1 MKNRELLY
9 ELLKTPSP
17 SGYELNIQKKVIEL
31 MKPYADQ
38 VITHHNYNVINI
50 VNPES
55 KVKVLLCG
63 HIDEV
68 GLCINAINSDGTCKV
83 ERIGAV
89 RPYVYIGQ
97 HVKVI
102 KQNGNYVSGVIGY
115 LPNLSKGGLELSDLI
130 LDLGTNSKEET
141 QKLINIGDPVIHAS
155 DYVEFPNDRLVARA
169 LDDKLGAYICLETMR
184 RVKELKCSNGVY
196 AATTVGEE
204 TTGRG
209 AKVAADLVNPTMS
222 IVVDVTFATDINYRD
237 TPRGDVVLGKGP
249 VITVGSTMNDKIH
262 QLVLESLERL
272 NLNYQIEVAPAS
284 TYTDVDSIYYRH
296 NGTPTYLL
304 NIPLRYMHSP
314 VEMCDMK
321 DIEDIINLMIDVILH
336 VDENTNFDPFK

>member
-38 VITHHNYNVINI
+38 VITHHNYNVINV

-68 GLCINAINSDGTCKV
+68 GLCINAINIAQIYPSHLTGLYSFPIAPKYSCIEMTATTAN
-83 ERIGAV
+83 IGAV

-141 QKLINIGDPVIHAS
+141 QKLI
-155 DYVEFPNDRLVARA
+155 
-169 LDDKLGAYICLETMR
+169 K
-184 RVKELKCSNGVY
+184 Y
-196 AATTVGEE
+196 AF
-204 TTGRG
+204 
-209 AKVAADLVNPTMS
+209 D
-222 IVVDVTFATDINYRD
+222 NY
-237 TPRGDVVLGKGP
+237 
-249 VITVGSTMNDKIH
+249 
-262 QLVLESLERL
+262 
-272 NLNYQIEVAPAS
+272 
-284 TYTDVDSIYYRH
+284 
-296 NGTPTYLL
+296 
-304 NIPLRYMHSP
+304 
-314 VEMCDMK
+314 
-321 DIEDIINLMIDVILH
+321 
-336 VDENTNFDPFK
+336 